1 MKKNIILILKILF
14 ILTCFY
20 LLMTK
25 VDIISTVEYFKKINY
40 LIFIPVF
47 LYIPNMIIS
56 VYKWRISLPKNDK
69 SFKYFLNIYWIG
81 NFFSN
86 FLPTTIGGDTYKTLK
101 LKKDFPMSKILYSI
115 FLDRGSG
122 LLAVLF
128 TTIIFSFQIYH
139 KTQNFYLIILPS
151 ALLLSGIL
159 FLLFVK
165 KINFKGTNKVSAFIV
180 RIKNI
185 WIETKFRFILKLFS
199 ISLFY
204 VLLGGISLW
213 IYYFIFG
220 YNLNFFY
227 VLAFYALI
235 QVIGILP
242 ISINA
247 IGITAT
253 LTVYLFTFLGVP
265 PEVSLA
271 VAVVARV
278 VLFIQSSVG
287 DIIYLSQK
295 N

>member
-25 VDIISTVEYFKKINY
+25 VDIMSTVEYFKKINY
-40 LIFIPVF
+40 LILIPVF
-47 LYIPNMIIS
+47 LYIPNMTIS

-69 SFKYFLNIYWIG
+69 NFKYFLNIYWIG

-86 FLPTTIGGDTYKTLK
+86 FLPTTIGGDTYRALK

-115 FLDRGSG
+115 FLDRGTG
-122 LLAVLF
+122 LLAVLS
-128 TTIIFSFQIYH
+128 TTIIFSWMIYN
-139 KTQNFYLIILPS
+139 KTHNFYLIILP
-151 ALLLSGIL
+151 ACLFILGIL

-165 KINFKGTNKVSAFIV
+165 KINFKGTNKVSAFIL
-180 RIKNI
+180 RIKSI
-185 WIETKFRFILKLFS
+185 WLETKFKFIFKLFL

-204 VLLGGISLW
+204 VLLGGLSLW

-220 YNLNFFY
+220 YNLNFLY
-227 VLAFYALI
+227 VVAFYSLI
-235 QVIGILP
+235 QIIGMLP

-265 PEVSLA
+265 TEVSLA

-278 VLFIQSSVG
+278 VLFAQSSVG
-287 DIIYLSQK
+287 GIIYLSQK